1 MLKRIFDFVAACAG
15 LFVLSPVLLLVA
27 LWIKLDSPGPVLFR
41 QKRVGRHGQP
51 FNILK
56 FRTMVVAAEAQGLS
70 ITTHADQRITRA
82 GSVLRKCKLDELPQ
96 LYNVLA
102 GEMSLVGPRPEVP
115 KYVALYPE
123 TARVAILSVRPGIT
137 DNASIEFSDES
148 SLLRDSAD
156 PERMYV
162 EEILPRKIA
171 LYLDYVAAQS
181 FWLDLSLIGKTLSKL
196 MASR

>member
-1 MLKRIFDFVAACAG
+1 MLKRIFDFIAACAG

-41 QKRVGRHGQP
+41 QKRVGRHGQL

-70 ITTHADQRITRA
+70 ITTHADRRITRA

-123 TARVAILSVRPGIT
+123 TARATILSVRPGIT

-148 SLLRDSAD
+148 SLLRESSD
-156 PERMYV
+156 PERMYI